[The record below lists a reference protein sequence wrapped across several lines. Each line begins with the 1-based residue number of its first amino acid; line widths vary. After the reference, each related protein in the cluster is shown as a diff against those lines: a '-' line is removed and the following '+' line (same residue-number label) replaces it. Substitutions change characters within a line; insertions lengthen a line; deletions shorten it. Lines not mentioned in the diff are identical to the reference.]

1 VTINRTCHFKHP
13 GLKLG
18 FPSLAS
24 LSVVKT
30 CSTCW
35 LLSFGARNGSSFSSY
50 WTSGN
55 LSNTRLSGA
64 GMRKMLLC
72 CCWVHE
78 AAGGPPAF
86 CVMEAGDGV
95 SSLGIVVLA
104 PGPLLYQRVALG
116 GLCRAGGEC
125 LDAVR
130 LMSLTLSL
138 NLNPK
143 SIPNSSL
150 CTCTYTY
157 ICIEYAHVEI
167 ISTMS

>member
-1 VTINRTCHFKHP
+1 MVARWHQFVCDTREVEIGLGVYRLVSFYAPVLTIVLTCHFKHP

-30 CSTCW
+30 CNTFC
-35 LLSFGARNGSSFSSY
+35 LLSFVARNGSSFSSY

-86 CVMEAGDGV
+86 CVMEARDGV

-104 PGPLLYQRVALG
+104 PGHQLHQQSLSGVYVAL
-116 GLCRAGGEC
+116 A
-125 LDAVR
+125 ASV
-130 LMSLTLSL
+130 
-138 NLNPK
+138 
-143 SIPNSSL
+143 
-150 CTCTYTY
+150 
-157 ICIEYAHVEI
+157 
-167 ISTMS
+167 